1 MVSCIVRAMK
11 TSKEKKQSRGGERAE
26 PGATL
31 GWWEGLRGERPR
43 EGTCGLRLKQQQ
55 GARQAKAGK
64 GELPSVNIL
73 ITCEISRLEEQKCGG
88 PAAVCLAE
96 RARER
101 GGGEGR
107 KGDRFGHEAPVSQT
121 HPGTGPGPAH
131 LSQQPGGL
139 VGTLAGQVGTWGLT
153 LPSDS

>member
-1 MVSCIVRAMK
+1 MVSCFVRAMK

-73 ITCEISRLEEQKCGG
+73 LRVRSAGWKNRSAEGRRLCAWLSE
-88 PAAVCLAE
+88 
-96 RARER
+96 RER
-101 GGGEGR
+101 EEEVRAGR
-107 KGDRFGHEAPVSQT
+107 
-121 HPGTGPGPAH
+121 GTGSGMRH
-131 LSQQPGGL
+131 LSAKLILAL
-139 VGTLAGQVGTWGLT
+139 VQGPPTLASSLMA
-153 LPSDS
+153 

>member
-1 MVSCIVRAMK
+1 MYCESDEDFEGEKTELWGRKSGTRSHPGLVGGSPGRA
-11 TSKEKKQSRGGERAE
+11 SSGGDMRAE
-26 PGATL
+26 AEIAARSPPG
-31 GWWEGLRGERPR
+31 EGRERR
-43 EGTCGLRLKQQQ
+43 VSK
-55 GARQAKAGK
+55 RQHPA
-64 GELPSVNIL
+64 
-73 ITCEISRLEEQKCGG
+73 TCEISRLEEQKCGG